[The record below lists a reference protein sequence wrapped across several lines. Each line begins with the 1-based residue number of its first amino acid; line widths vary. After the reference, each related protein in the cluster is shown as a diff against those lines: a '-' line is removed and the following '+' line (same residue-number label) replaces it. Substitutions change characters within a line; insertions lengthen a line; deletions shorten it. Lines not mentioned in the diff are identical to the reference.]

1 MFHTN
6 GCSEKYKKKG
16 QSPRLFEKMTD
27 QTHSIYAS
35 TGNFSC
41 ASFLGTFFGSWKQKF
56 LK

>member
-1 MFHTN
+1 MFRTN
-6 GCSEKYKKKG
+6 GYSEKYKKKG

-27 QTHSIYAS
+27 QTHPIYAS